1 MSWFGGSSSSNNAS
15 NNSENL
21 DDAYSTGGALDTGIS
36 SYESIDNSYEKVPDF
51 MSAAALNPTRLH
63 PMATQGG
70 IDFLQLEDSVG
81 GGGAAAGGA
90 ALTPSRS
97 WSDDLCY
104 GTGTTYL
111 AGLTLGGAVGLAEGV
126 RKGAGS
132 PNMKIRLNTT
142 LNSITRRGPG
152 LGNSVGVIAMIYNG
166 TNSMI
171 GGIRG
176 QHDIFNSVA
185 AGGIAG
191 AIFKSTAGVKPMGM
205 AAGACAAIAGVWS
218 LGKDYILA

>member
-1 MSWFGGSSSSNNAS
+1 MSWFGGSSSNSNT
-15 NNSENL
+15 SENL
-21 DDAYSTGGALDTGIS
+21 DEAYSTGGALDTGIS
-36 SYESIDNSYEKVPDF
+36 TYESMDNSYEKVPDF
-51 MSAAALNPTRLH
+51 MTQATFSASRLQ
-63 PMATQGG
+63 PMAAQGG
-70 IDFLQLEDSVG
+70 IDFLQLEESTG
-81 GGGAAAGGA
+81 GSGSAGGP
-90 ALTPSRS
+90 ALTPSRG
-97 WSDDLCY
+97 WTDDLCY

-166 TNSMI
+166 TNAMI
-171 GGIRG
+171 GAARG
-176 QHDIFNSVA
+176 EHDIFNSIT
-185 AGGIAG
+185 AGAISG

-205 AAGACAAIAGVWS
+205 AAGACAALAGVWS
-218 LGKDYILA
+218 LGKEYILA

>member
-1 MSWFGGSSSSNNAS
+1 
-15 NNSENL
+15 
-21 DDAYSTGGALDTGIS
+21 
-36 SYESIDNSYEKVPDF
+36 
-51 MSAAALNPTRLH
+51 
-63 PMATQGG
+63 MATQGG

-152 LGNSVGVIAMIYNG
+152 LGNSVGVI
-166 TNSMI
+166 
-171 GGIRG
+171 
-176 QHDIFNSVA
+176 
-185 AGGIAG
+185 
-191 AIFKSTAGVKPMGM
+191 
-205 AAGACAAIAGVWS
+205 
-218 LGKDYILA
+218 GK

>member
-1 MSWFGGSSSSNNAS
+1 MSWFGGSSSNSNT
-15 NNSENL
+15 SENL

-36 SYESIDNSYEKVPDF
+36 TYESVDNSYEKVPDF
-51 MSAAALNPTRLH
+51 MTQATFSASRLQ
-63 PMATQGG
+63 PMAAQGG
-70 IDFLQLEDSVG
+70 IDFLQLEESTG
-81 GGGAAAGGA
+81 GSGSAGGP
-90 ALTPSRS
+90 ALTPSRG
-97 WSDDLCY
+97 WTDDLCY

-166 TNSMI
+166 TNAMI
-171 GGIRG
+171 GAARG
-176 QHDIFNSVA
+176 EHDIFNSIT
-185 AGGIAG
+185 AGAISG

-205 AAGACAAIAGVWS
+205 AAGACAALAGVWS
-218 LGKDYILA
+218 LGKEYILA

>member
-1 MSWFGGSSSSNNAS
+1 MA
-15 NNSENL
+15 
-21 DDAYSTGGALDTGIS
+21 
-36 SYESIDNSYEKVPDF
+36 SYESLDNSYEKVPDF
-51 MSAAALNPTRLH
+51 MQQAALNSSRLH

-70 IDFLQLEDSVG
+70 IDFLQLEESIP
-81 GGGAAAGGA
+81 GGAAGGGA
-90 ALTPSRS
+90 ALTPSRG
-97 WSDDLCY
+97 WTDDLCY

-126 RKGAGS
+126 KKGAGS

-152 LGNSVGVIAMIYNG
+152 LGNSVGVIAMLYNG
-166 TNSMI
+166 TNAMI

-176 QHDIFNSVA
+176 EHDIFNSVT
-185 AGGIAG
+185 AGAISG
-191 AIFKSTAGVKPMGM
+191 AIFKSTSGVKPMGM
-205 AAGACAAIAGVWS
+205 AAGACAALAGIWS